1 MALDFGGCNSRPET
15 GLLHPMA
22 SSRLFLSNEKARF
35 LEIFLRAAGGT
46 SSLAEGFERNR
57 LLATVDF
64 RN

>member
-35 LEIFLRAAGGT
+35 LGI
-46 SSLAEGFERNR
+46 SLQATGRHQFRCRMGF
-57 LLATVDF
+57 
-64 RN
+64 